1 MGQVDEEEEFEENG
15 VVVEGMP
22 RGSVSREDDHGRE
35 CQEAVGPGQGRAGSF
50 KLTPYE
56 E

>member
-35 CQEAVGPGQGRAGSF
+35 CQEAQGRAGQEASSSPHM
-50 KLTPYE
+50 KNS
-56 E
+56 